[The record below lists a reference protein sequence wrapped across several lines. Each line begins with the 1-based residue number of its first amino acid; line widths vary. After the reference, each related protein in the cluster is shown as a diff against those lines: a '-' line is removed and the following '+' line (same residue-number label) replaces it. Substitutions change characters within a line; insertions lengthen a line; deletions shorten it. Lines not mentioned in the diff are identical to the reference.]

1 MSELTTSELLA
12 TLHKSGM
19 DVSHDQLKYWRR
31 NDLLPE
37 PVIRGKGR
45 GMGVEQFWDKVC
57 VENVRLIL
65 DSNKGKR
72 INLLNAGRYL
82 FARNKPIGESL
93 LRRYLLELALEL
105 QEAEK
110 QREKLADDN
119 PVLIELIRFLTPEK
133 VREAIT
139 KTEVNQMLK
148 LYDSINKFDTPL
160 GAQVAWISN
169 CHPVFD
175 VLVETEF
182 PDLTGKTSLS
192 NEALHRRQ
200 RSTLAWIV
208 LIHYSGDSLYKLA
221 QSAIQQLISK
231 SMSSLFI
238 QPIVWP
244 KTLEE

>member
-12 TLHKSGM
+12 MLHKSGM
-19 DVSHDQLKYWRR
+19 TVTHDQLKYWRR
-31 NDLLPE
+31 NSLLPE

-45 GMGVEQFWDKVC
+45 GMGVEQLWDEAC

-65 DSNKGKR
+65 DSNQGKR
-72 INLLNAGRYL
+72 INLLSAGRAL
-82 FARNKPIGESL
+82 FGCRRPIGTQL
-93 LRRYLLELALEL
+93 LRRFLLELAHEMVT
-105 QEAEK
+105 ENHRKE
-110 QREKLADDN
+110 LADDN
-119 PVLIELIRFLTPEK
+119 SELTELIQFLTPEK

-139 KTEVNQMLK
+139 KTEANQMLK

-192 NEALHRRQ
+192 NEALHKRQ
-200 RSTLAWIV
+200 RSAFAWIV
-208 LIHYSGDSLYKLA
+208 LIHYFGEKLNKMA
-221 QSAIQQLISK
+221 IFAIQQLMLK
-231 SMSSLFI
+231 VMSTPVI
-238 QPIVWP
+238 QPIIWP
-244 KTLEE
+244 KTSGG